1 MASITLRPTTESR
14 NEKVGI
20 DWWMLGAAIALTLI
34 GLAAIFSSGYGES
47 GKEFKKQIINIGLG
61 LVPMSIF
68 AFCHPRI
75 WAKISKIVYGVN
87 LVFLV
92 GVLAVGQTTNGA
104 ERWIGF
110 GPIQFQPSELSKILI
125 VLTLATFYASR
136 QDQIKSFSTFAL
148 GALHVFVP
156 VLLILKQPHLGA
168 SLLILTVW
176 VALSL
181 VAGVSPKYM
190 FIVIGSFL
198 ILTTLV
204 FKAPAVRKVVL
215 QDYQWERILGLLGVE
230 SKQTGKK
237 VKDMK
242 YQTDVASYAFAN
254 GGIAGTGYL
263 KGEVKH
269 RVPFVSTDFIF
280 SLIGEEFGMLGC
292 FAVYGI
298 FALLFYRIWLG
309 MLNAADFYY
318 QMIMAGILTILGFH
332 TIVNTGMVLGWLP
345 VVGLWCPFLSYGGTA
360 IWLCMSLIGL
370 ALNVRARERVVLF

>member
-20 DWWMLGAAIALTLI
+20 DWWMLGAAGILVFI
-34 GLAAIFSSGYGES
+34 GLISIFSSGYGDS
-47 GKEFKKQIINIGLG
+47 LKEFKKQIVNICLG
-61 LVPMSIF
+61 LVPMGIF
-68 AFCHPRI
+68 AFCHPRL
-75 WAKISKIVYGVN
+75 WARISKFVYGLN
-87 LVFLV
+87 LALLV
-92 GVLAVGQTTNGA
+92 GVLAMGHSSNGA
-104 ERWIGF
+104 ERWIGV

-125 VLTLATFYASR
+125 VLTLATFYSSR

-148 GALHVFVP
+148 GALHVLVP
-156 VLLILKQPHLGA
+156 VLLIMKQPHLGA

-190 FIVIGSFL
+190 FLAIGSFV
-198 ILTTLV
+198 ILATLV
-204 FKAPAVRKVVL
+204 FKVPAVRTKIL
-215 QDYQWERILGLLGVE
+215 QPYQWERVLGLLGMD
-230 SKQTGKK
+230 SDNKK

-242 YQTDVASYAFAN
+242 YQTEVASYAFAN
-254 GGIAGTGYL
+254 GGIAGTGFL

-269 RVPFVSTDFIF
+269 RVPFQSTDFIF
-280 SLIGEEFGMLGC
+280 SLVGEEFGLLGC
-292 FAVYGI
+292 FVVLGV

-332 TIVNTGMVLGWLP
+332 TIVNAGMVLGFLP
-345 VVGLWCPFLSYGGTA
+345 VVGLWFPFLSYGGTA

>member
-20 DWWMLGAAIALTLI
+20 DWWMLGAAGVLTLI
-34 GLAAIFSSGYGES
+34 GLLSIFSTGYGDS
-47 GKEFKKQIINIGLG
+47 LKEFKKQIVNIFLG
-61 LVPMSIF
+61 LVPMGIF

-75 WAKISKIVYGVN
+75 WAKASKVVYGIN
-87 LVFLV
+87 LALLV
-92 GVLAVGQTTNGA
+92 GVLVIGHNINGA
-104 ERWIGF
+104 ERWIGI

-125 VLTLATFYASR
+125 VLTLATFYSSR
-136 QDQIKSFSTFAL
+136 QDKIKSFSTFAL

-190 FIVIGSFL
+190 FLVIGSFV

-204 FKAPAVRKVVL
+204 FKVPAVRNHVL
-215 QDYQWERILGLLGVE
+215 QPYQWERVLGLLGMD
-230 SKQTGKK
+230 SGSKK

-254 GGIAGTGYL
+254 GGVAGTGYL

-269 RVPFVSTDFIF
+269 RVPFVSTDFIW
-280 SLIGEEFGMLGC
+280 SLVGEEFGLIGC
-292 FAVYGI
+292 FAVLGV

-318 QMIMAGILTILGFH
+318 QMIMAGILTVLGFH
-332 TIVNTGMVLGWLP
+332 TIVNAGMVLGFFP
-345 VVGLWCPFLSYGGTA
+345 VVGLWAPFLSYGGSA
-360 IWLCMSLIGL
+360 IWLCMSLVGL